1 MKRFQLLILALAA
14 FATLQAGADY
24 DVYLLIGQSNCAGR
38 GPMIS
43 SDTTDV
49 IPGVYLLNNKGK
61 VEEAIAPLNR
71 YSNIRKDMKV
81 QGIGLG
87 MGFGDKMHR
96 WTNRKVL
103 LVQNARGGSSV
114 RSWTPGAADGYADS
128 AIVRAR
134 QALRFGRLKAI
145 VWHQGETDT
154 QMGMTTGEY
163 VERFAKLIA
172 YLRENLNAP
181 DVPVVVGEIG
191 QWEWTPMRD
200 INRFNDTTLV
210 EVCKAVPNCSKV
222 SSDRLPRRFRDKP
235 RDPHF
240 SRQAGI
246 ELGER
251 YAREVLPKVSSAYIA
266 PYRDNK
272 RAAISFTYDDGL
284 MEHYTMVA
292 PELEKRG
299 FRGTFWVIG
308 NMVGVN
314 DTVSPR
320 LTWDKVREMHER
332 GHEMS
337 SHSWSHPHLTRLSKD
352 SLLREILMNDS
363 AIERATGA
371 VPRTFCYPYNESN
384 DLVLKLTRNGRVGTR
399 THQVGHGQQNSKT
412 TPDKLSAWL
421 RDVIDQGEWGVT
433 MTHGITRGYDKWY
446 HPEVL
451 WNFYDEV
458 KAREDSLWVATF
470 AEVAAYRTERD
481 NTLLKVSC
489 GHRGMTVKAKYYA
502 DKRLFH
508 ELLTLVFTLPDNVGD
523 VRATQGGKPLTVI
536 RQGNTARLNFEPW
549 GKKVKIKW

>member
-1 MKRFQLLILALAA
+1 
-14 FATLQAGADY
+14 
-24 DVYLLIGQSNCAGR
+24 
-38 GPMIS
+38 
-43 SDTTDV
+43 
-49 IPGVYLLNNKGK
+49 
-61 VEEAIAPLNR
+61 
-71 YSNIRKDMKV
+71 
-81 QGIGLG
+81 
-87 MGFGDKMHR
+87 
-96 WTNRKVL
+96 
-103 LVQNARGGSSV
+103 
-114 RSWTPGAADGYADS
+114 
-128 AIVRAR
+128 
-134 QALRFGRLKAI
+134 
-145 VWHQGETDT
+145 
-154 QMGMTTGEY
+154 
-163 VERFAKLIA
+163 
-172 YLRENLNAP
+172 
-181 DVPVVVGEIG
+181 
-191 QWEWTPMRD
+191 
-200 INRFNDTTLV
+200 
-210 EVCKAVPNCSKV
+210 
-222 SSDRLPRRFRDKP
+222 
-235 RDPHF
+235 
-240 SRQAGI
+240 
-246 ELGER
+246 
-251 YAREVLPKVSSAYIA
+251 
-266 PYRDNK
+266 
-272 RAAISFTYDDGL
+272 
-284 MEHYTMVA
+284 
-292 PELEKRG
+292 
-299 FRGTFWVIG
+299 
-308 NMVGVN
+308 
-314 DTVSPR
+314 
-320 LTWDKVREMHER
+320 MHER

-399 THQVGHGQQNSKT
+399 THQVGHGQQNNKT

-481 NTLLKVSC
+481 NTLLKVNC

-536 RQGNTARLNFEPW
+536 RQGNTAHLNFEPW